1 MKKAGK
7 ITLITVSSVV
17 GAILIA
23 VIILCCVTVKPLK
36 SFKDYSEIYVTSS
49 TQSLPDGAV
58 KTKYKKKIDK
68 NLDDAGFSVMH
79 AMLEFVYSYGPEFVT
94 EKDEDDNTVRKE
106 MTVNEARSAC
116 AATANSY
123 MLELRYDTMKTFKV
137 KKETVSYNTLI
148 MNVHTTDGELH
159 WINVYL
165 FDRYMSGEGNPAF
178 EDYRITPIRMRMNT
192 SALYIA
198 LGEIEQELLG

>member
-17 GAILIA
+17 AAILIA
-23 VIILCCVTVKPLK
+23 VIVLCCVTVKPLN

-49 TQSLPDGAV
+49 KQSLPDGAV
-58 KTKYKKKIDK
+58 KDKYKKKVDK
-68 NLDDAGFSVMH
+68 NLDDAGFSIMH

-94 EKDEDDNTVRKE
+94 EADENGNTVRKE

-116 AATANSY
+116 AATENSY
-123 MLELRYDTMKTFKV
+123 LLELRYDTAKTFKV
-137 KKETVSYNTLI
+137 GKETVSYNSLL
-148 MNVHTTDGELH
+148 MNVHTTDGELQ
-159 WINVYL
+159 WVNVYL
-165 FDRYMSGEGNPAF
+165 YDRYMSGEGNPAF
-178 EDYRITPIRMRMNT
+178 EDYRITPVRIRLNT
-192 SALYIA
+192 SPLYIA